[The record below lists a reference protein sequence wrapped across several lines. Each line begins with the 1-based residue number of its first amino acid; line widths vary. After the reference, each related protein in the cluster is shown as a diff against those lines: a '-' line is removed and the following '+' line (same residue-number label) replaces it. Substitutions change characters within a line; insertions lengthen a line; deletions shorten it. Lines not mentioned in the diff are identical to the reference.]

1 MAVNKL
7 ALMRYKT
14 IDTCLRNRFRKWSLE
29 DIIQAV
35 SDALYDLEGIHTG
48 VSKRTIQM
56 DLQTMR
62 SDKLGYNAPI
72 IITDKKFY
80 SYEDKDYSI
89 TNSKVSAQ
97 DIAKLSDVITLLK
110 QFKGFTYFE
119 DISEMVGKI
128 EHKIHKQS
136 PTARTYIDVEK
147 NELLKGLELIE
158 PLLDAVKNEYTIDIL
173 YQSFKAKEAQIITVY
188 PYLLKEYR
196 NRWFLLCKNTAR
208 QDVMILAL
216 DRMQS
221 FTINKKIAFHLPKDF
236 DIETFFDDCL
246 GVTKQLGQRVS
257 NVVLKIDNKNAPY
270 IFTKPI
276 HRSQTIINTEEH
288 YTIFSIQVLL
298 NFELEREILGF
309 GENIEVLSPRI
320 LRAKIAKRIGRCN
333 EMYVLGKM
341 E

>member
-14 IDTCLRNRFRKWSLE
+14 IDNCLRNRRRKWTLE
-29 DIIQAV
+29 DLIQHV

-56 DLQTMR
+56 DIQTMR

-80 SYEDKDYSI
+80 SYDDSDYSI

-97 DIAKLSDVITLLK
+97 DIAKLEDVITLLK

-128 EHKIHKQS
+128 EHKIHQQS
-136 PTARTYIDVEK
+136 PSARTYIDVEK

-158 PLLDAVKNEYTIDIL
+158 PLIEVIKNENTIDVL
-173 YQSFKAKEAQIITVY
+173 YQSFKAKEPNIITVY

-196 NRWFLLCKNTAR
+196 NRWFLLSKNTAR

-221 FTINKKIAFHLPKDF
+221 FTINKKIAFQLPKDF

-246 GVTKQLGQRVS
+246 GVTKTLGQKVS

-276 HRSQTIINTEEH
+276 HRSQIILKTEEH
-288 YTIFSIQVLL
+288 HTVFSIKVVL

-309 GENIEVLSPRI
+309 GENLEVLGPRN
-320 LRAKIAKRIGRCN
+320 LRGKIGKRIKKNSDKYEESSG
-333 EMYVLGKM
+333 E
-341 E
+341 